1 METLPDDTTAI
12 AADRTGSGGLKLSPL
27 RALTAAVAVLVVA
40 ALVLALVEWSDQ
52 RDKANRLARQAGLS
66 SSAAAAARSY
76 GLAFGSYDYRDL
88 TGPNASWTI
97 VEAHSD
103 AKFRSDYQRLSGALA
118 PTVVALKA
126 TATAAIPHLAV
137 ESVTSSKAV
146 VIMLLS
152 QQVTNATQANGNQKQ
167 QYMLAM
173 TLVRQNGQWL
183 IDDVKA
189 SV

>member
-1 METLPDDTTAI
+1 M
-12 AADRTGSGGLKLSPL
+12 
-27 RALTAAVAVLVVA
+27 
-40 ALVLALVEWSDQ
+40 
-52 RDKANRLARQAGLS
+52 
-66 SSAAAAARSY
+66 
-76 GLAFGSYDYRDL
+76 
-88 TGPNASWTI
+88 
-97 VEAHSD
+97 
-103 AKFRSDYQRLSGALA
+103 SGALA